1 MNKLKTC
8 LIILRMFRV
17 LDLLQSREGSGEDAG
32 IFMRVIEPQLFESY
46 GEWRCIHFPLPD
58 SASLSEQVP
67 CERAAMCSLMIHP
80 ATILHCADISVLV
93 SADPAFPVIV
103 NCQR

>member
-1 MNKLKTC
+1 
-8 LIILRMFRV
+8 MFRI
-17 LDLLQSREGSGEDAG
+17 LDLLKSREGSEEETH

-46 GEWRCIHFPLPD
+46 GEMRCIHFPLPD

-67 CERAAMCSLMIHP
+67 CEHAVMRSSVKCSNP
-80 ATILHCADISVLV
+80 AKTLQCADIYTLV